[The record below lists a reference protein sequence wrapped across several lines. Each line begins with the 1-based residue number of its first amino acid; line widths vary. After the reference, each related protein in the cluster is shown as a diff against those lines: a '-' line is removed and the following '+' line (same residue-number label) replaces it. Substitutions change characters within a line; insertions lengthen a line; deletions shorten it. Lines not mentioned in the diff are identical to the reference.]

1 MKLRDCTLLS
11 YRGVSS
17 WPPIWVGWNSKQL
30 DQSKTETA
38 VLKDVT
44 LSTTDLRCYL
54 MIEHEG
60 EEYLGA
66 LLFEDHNSCLRIYR
80 LLLSHR
86 GETIRQVSEIDV
98 PDSSTMAP
106 IKRRTCKVCG
116 SPDNCDF
123 KVMDNVWSATIPIEY
138 RNDIVCGKC
147 FENFAA
153 ERQIQLLRR
162 SSPNRTA
169 DE

>member
-44 LSTTDLRCYL
+44 LSTAAPRCYV

-60 EEYLGA
+60 EEYLGS
-66 LLFEDHNSCLRIYR
+66 LLFEDHNACLRVYQ

-86 GETIRQVSEIDV
+86 GERIRQVSEIDI
-98 PDSSTMAP
+98 PHSRPLAP
-106 IKRRTCKVCG
+106 IKRRACIVCG
-116 SPDNCDF
+116 S
-123 KVMDNVWSATIPIEY
+123 
-138 RNDIVCGKC
+138 
-147 FENFAA
+147 
-153 ERQIQLLRR
+153 L
-162 SSPNRTA
+162 
-169 DE
+169 